1 MVRIRFSILW
11 ALAFALLPGVAL
23 ADIYRYEVD
32 GQVIYTSEPMEGHT
46 PLEVMDDGTTAPVSA
61 RSQSGR
67 AAPADANSFDHYI
80 QEASERYTVPFAFI
94 KAVIHVESG
103 FNPGA
108 VSHAGAIGLMQL
120 MPSTAASLDC
130 ADPFDARQNI
140 MAGTLFLRTL
150 INQYNGDINLVL
162 AAYNAG
168 SGNVARA
175 GGIPFEATQRYV
187 ARVYQHY
194 REYQQALEPWARRR
208 AKPTA

>member
-1 MVRIRFSILW
+1 MLRIRPSILTILSV
-11 ALAFALLPGVAL
+11 ALAPGVAV

-32 GQVIYTSEPMEGHT
+32 GQVVYTSEPMEGHT
-46 PLEVMDDGTTAPVSA
+46 PSEVIDDGTTPPATA
-61 RSQSGR
+61 RTQSGR
-67 AAPADANSFDHYI
+67 SVPADANAFDHYI
-80 QEASERYTVPFAFI
+80 REASELYGMPFAFI

-103 FNPGA
+103 FNPAA

-140 MAGTLFLRTL
+140 MAGTLFLSTL
-150 INQYNGDINLVL
+150 SNQYRGDINLVL

-175 GGIPFEATQRYV
+175 GGIPFEATQRYI

-194 REYQQALEPWARRR
+194 RDYQQALEP
-208 AKPTA
+208 